1 MKVSSHG
8 LSFLCI
14 ETVLH
19 RFLGGK
25 TQFNDEVIGGRL
37 RCGSSDV
44 VHSYLL
50 NVGESLE
57 QQAVGL
63 IEVRIER
70 HHIKRNTE
78 QD

>member
-14 ETVLH
+14 ETLLH

-25 TQFNDEVIGGRL
+25 TQFNDEVIGGPS
-37 RCGSSDV
+37 RCGSSDA
-44 VHSYLL
+44 VHDYVL
-50 NVGESLE
+50 NVGEGLE
-57 QQAVGL
+57 QKAVGL
-63 IEVRIER
+63 VEVRIER
-70 HHIKRNTE
+70 CHVERDTE